1 MELKMKAVKA
11 YHPDYGLPDE
21 VRQRAVAMSKEAG
34 VEFAAAYFN
43 VSMVSIYKW
52 RKDLEQ

>member
-1 MELKMKAVKA
+1 MELKLKEVKA